1 METSSHPTPT
11 VNEVRFFLNQFR
23 KGDVNDI
30 KYRKALVDTFVNKI
44 YLYNDKMTVLY
55 NTQDSHSD
63 VTIDDLSSSRVAL
76 VEAGG
81 VEPPSE
87 NTSSGTSP
95 GADGCLH
102 SRAMTQAV
110 MLHAL
115 VASLVMPGAKLTPV
129 TCTTQVTP
137 KPGSWSFR
145 GGRPLIKQR
154 RELRCRCSLIYKLP
168 VFRMSGASARYSRT
182 HVPVETSTPPNRL
195 LEWGRQV
202 VPAYGAAVYGGG
214 DPDVQRRPI
223 PKVGLQPLRAP

>member
-1 METSSHPTPT
+1 MST
-11 VNEVRFFLNQFR
+11 
-23 KGDVNDI
+23 
-30 KYRKALVDTFVNKI
+30 
-44 YLYNDKMTVLY
+44 
-55 NTQDSHSD
+55 
-63 VTIDDLSSSRVAL
+63 L

-110 MLHAL
+110 MLHGL

-214 DPDVQRRPI
+214 SPDVQRRPI
-223 PKVGLQPLRAP
+223 SKVGLQPLHAPWGHTCG

>member
-1 METSSHPTPT
+1 M
-11 VNEVRFFLNQFR
+11 
-23 KGDVNDI
+23 
-30 KYRKALVDTFVNKI
+30 
-44 YLYNDKMTVLY
+44 
-55 NTQDSHSD
+55 
-63 VTIDDLSSSRVAL
+63 

-110 MLHAL
+110 MLHGL

-168 VFRMSGASARYSRT
+168 IVRRLGASARYSRT
-182 HVPVETSTPPNRL
+182 HVPVETSTPPDRDFGNQL
-195 LEWGRQV
+195 GRQGAPGPLAPQGWLRKMV
-202 VPAYGAAVYGGG
+202 LTASPAR
-214 DPDVQRRPI
+214 DSPRRRSP
-223 PKVGLQPLRAP
+223 R